1 MKKCLILFIFSASL
15 AFSTKTYSQSFDY
28 KALEKITS
36 GALSKAYSASVRMW
50 GYDTVKKQQN
60 SAQFSGVV
68 VTAEGHILTAA
79 HATVPGNTYKV
90 FFPDGQER
98 IAVALGRIGFKE
110 KQNLP
115 DVAMMKIIGNGKW
128 PFAEMGW
135 SSSLKTNE
143 PCVSIAYP
151 ETLSQSKPSV
161 RFGRISVPMTQWGF
175 VQSTCKMEPGD
186 SGGPLFDYMGRVIA
200 LHSRI
205 DKPEDV
211 NFEVPVDLYRKYWT
225 ALNKSIDYDKL
236 PDEENDVLSD
246 PFANKIITIPAL
258 ENIGNQFLNLE
269 SKFKGTSLVIKS
281 VLNGKEQQALGALFL
296 LDKML
301 VKSGMRSGSFI
312 IGKSTLIGNNPI
324 VNLGSGK
331 LIKAVVVAR
340 DKSSDLVLLQLP
352 KKLKTGI
359 TAKMLKDTSA
369 IQFNELGKF
378 LLSALPGQTSKV
390 SVLGSQLFS
399 LPRKFSSGYFGA
411 NATFINQQIIL
422 TRVTPGSP
430 AADKLEL
437 QDQITGINGTPI
449 SQPPQYG
456 AEIMKYAP
464 GDTISIQGVRK
475 GVPYS
480 LPVALTVVPVRGNH
494 PADKIEGGKS
504 IRLDDFKSVFTHDAA
519 ISAAECG
526 GPLFD
531 ANGRFYGINIARFS
545 RTSILTIPAGTIYDF
560 LKDSL

>member
-1 MKKCLILFIFSASL
+1 MKKCLILFIFSASF
-15 AFSTKTYSQSFDY
+15 AFSAKTYGQSFDH

-79 HATVPGNTYKV
+79 HATIPGNTYKV

-98 IAVALGRIGFKE
+98 MAIALGRIGFKE
-110 KQNLP
+110 RQNLP
-115 DVAMMKIIGNGKW
+115 DVAMMKIIGDGKW
-128 PFAEMGW
+128 SFAEMGW
-135 SSSLKTNE
+135 SSSLRKNQ
-143 PCVSIAYP
+143 PCLSIAYP
-151 ETLSQSKPSV
+151 ETLSQPKPSV

-225 ALNKSIDYDKL
+225 ALNKPIDYEKL
-236 PDEENDVLSD
+236 PTEEDDVLSD
-246 PFANKIITIPAL
+246 PLASNIISIPAL
-258 ENIGNQFLNLE
+258 EKIGDQFLSLE
-269 SKFKGTSLVIKS
+269 SKFKGTSLVVKS
-281 VLNGKEQQALGALFL
+281 ILNGKEQQASGTLFM
-296 LDKML
+296 LDKL
-301 VKSGMRSGSFI
+301 PLKSGTKSGSFVI
-312 IGKSTLIGNNPI
+312 SKSTLIGNNPMI
-324 VNLGSGK
+324 DLGSGK
-331 LIKAVVVAR
+331 FIKADIVAR
-340 DKSSDLVLLQLP
+340 DKSNDLVLLQLP

-359 TAKMLKDTSA
+359 TAGMLKDTLA

-378 LLSALPGQTSKV
+378 LLSALPGQNSRV
-390 SVLGSQLFS
+390 SVLGSQFFS

-411 NATFINQQIIL
+411 NANFINQQIIL
-422 TRVTPGSP
+422 TRITPGSP
-430 AADKLEL
+430 AAEKLEI

-464 GDTISIQGVRK
+464 GDTISIQGIRK

-519 ISAAECG
+519 ISALECG
-526 GPLFD
+526 GPVFD
-531 ANGRFYGINIARFS
+531 TYGRFYGINIARFS
-545 RTSILTIPAGTIYDF
+545 RTSILAIPTGVIYDF
-560 LKDSL
+560 IEDSL